1 MYLAGHKIEDRI
13 LLPATSI
20 LHNVWIQFAEM
31 LGRDYEALPVRFT
44 DVAFK
49 RATILNENS
58 ETTLLYSVNTST
70 GAFEVENQGEI
81 VASGTIETLPQG
93 YQWPDMPEVKTSP
106 YLPLNKD
113 QVYKAFRLRG
123 YNYTGLFQ
131 GIEMIDNE
139 GNPTFESD
147 PR

>member
-1 MYLAGHKIEDRI
+1 MHLAGHKIEDRI

-58 ETTLLYSVNTST
+58 ETTLLFSVNTST
-70 GAFEVENQGEI
+70 GGFEVENQGEI
-81 VASGTIETLPQG
+81 VASGTISSLTED
-93 YQWPDMPEVKTSP
+93 YQWPHIPEVVGSSP
-106 YLPLNKD
+106 CLPLNKD
-113 QVYKAFRLRG
+113 EFYKALRLRG

-131 GIEMIDNE
+131 GIEKIDNE
-139 GNPTFESD
+139 GKK
-147 PR
+147 